1 MLAVRPIKTRRQM
14 FLLRQN
20 LKNEICERK
29 INRND
34 MLVVQINERRI
45 KRVKVNHDIA
55 GRQ

>member
-1 MLAVRPIKTRRQM
+1 MLALLPIKTRRQM
-14 FLLRQN
+14 FLLRQ
-20 LKNEICERK
+20 NEICERK

-45 KRVKVNHDIA
+45 KRLKVNHYIA